1 MFAKSTFLPT
11 VLMIFS
17 LFIISDFLF
26 SQSPEGINYQAVF
39 RNPNGNI
46 VSGQSLACKIEIVQG
61 NISGILAYAEKHSVI
76 TNQLGIANFVI
87 GQGLTTTGVFSDI
100 DWGNGPYYMKL
111 FVDFDGQGNIFQ
123 MQQYGAQQLIS
134 VPYALHAK
142 VADSIAG
149 GLTIGPQ
156 GLQGEQG
163 PQGIQGDQGPQGIQ
177 GDQGPQGIQG
187 EQGDQGP
194 QGIQGDQ
201 GPQGIPREQGDQGPQ
216 GIQGEQGDQGP
227 QGIQGTRR
235 PKEFREFKDYSW
247 SRYTW
252 FVWSNHS
259 T

>member
-46 VSGQSLACKIEIVQG
+46 VSGQPLTCKIEIVQG

-76 TNQLGIANFVI
+76 TSQQGIANFVI

-163 PQGIQGDQGPQGIQ
+163 PQGIQGEQGPQGI
-177 GDQGPQGIQG
+177 DQGGIQG
-187 EQGDQGP
+187 EQGTS
-194 QGIQGDQ
+194 
-201 GPQGIPREQGDQGPQ
+201 RNSR
-216 GIQGEQGDQGP
+216 
-227 QGIQGTRR
+227 GTRR
-235 PKEFREFKDYSW
+235 PGPSRNSRRTRGPSRNSRGTRRPGPSRNSGSSRITGTSW
-247 SRYTW
+247 SRYSW